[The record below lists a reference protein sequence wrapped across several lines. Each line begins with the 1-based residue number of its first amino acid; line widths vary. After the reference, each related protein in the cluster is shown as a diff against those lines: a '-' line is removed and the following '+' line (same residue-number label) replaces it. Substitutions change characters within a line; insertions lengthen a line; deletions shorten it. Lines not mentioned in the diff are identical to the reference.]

1 MYAVEDNEIVE
12 LYFRRDERAIT
23 ETSRK
28 YEAYCMKISMNI
40 LNSRLDSEECVNDTY
55 MQAWTAIPPHR
66 PAVLASFLGKIARNL
81 AINRYNALHAGK
93 REAGEYALSLDELDD
108 CVAGRS
114 TVESEAE
121 IKMLSQAISA
131 FLREQPAF
139 IRRVFV
145 CRYFYCDSIAE
156 IAALF
161 KVSESKVKSVLF
173 RTRNRLRKFLEE
185 GGITI

>member
-1 MYAVEDNEIVE
+1 MYAVDDNEIVE
-12 LYFRRDERAIT
+12 LYLQRDERAIV

-55 MQAWTAIPPHR
+55 MQTWKAIPPHR
-66 PAVLASFLGKIARNL
+66 PVVLSSFLGKITRNL
-81 AINRYNALHAGK
+81 SISRYNALHAEK
-93 REAGEYALSLDELDD
+93 RGAGEFALSLDELDD

-121 IKMLSQAISA
+121 IKMLSQCISE
-131 FLREQPAF
+131 FLREQPVLA
-139 IRRVFV
+139 RRVFV

-161 KVSESKVKSVLF
+161 QVSESKVKSMLF
-173 RTRNRLRKFLEE
+173 RMRNKLKKRLEE

>member
-1 MYAVEDNEIVE
+1 MYTVDDNEIIE
-12 LYFRRDERAIT
+12 LYLRRDERAIT

-55 MQAWTAIPPHR
+55 MQTWKAIPPHR
-66 PAVLASFLGKIARNL
+66 PAVLASFLGKITRNL
-81 AINRYNALHAGK
+81 SINRYNALYAEK
-93 REAGEYALSLDELDD
+93 RGAGEFALSLDELDD
-108 CVAGRS
+108 CVAGES

-121 IKMLSQAISA
+121 IRMLSRAISE
-131 FLREQPAF
+131 FLRRQPALA
-139 IRRVFV
+139 RKVFV

-161 KVSESKVKSVLF
+161 KMSESKTKSMLF
-173 RTRNRLRKFLEE
+173 RTRNKLKKHLEE
-185 GGITI
+185 GGIRI